1 VIDSLGRLI
10 ATEGPDPGGQ
20 QVTLSRNSWGTDSH
34 GSFAERSHR
43 LDWSADLWHWE
54 RVYTDGLGREF
65 RKSMPSA
72 DGRGEIVIDRVF
84 GSSGEVLRE
93 SLPCLAGETPLWVEH
108 SYDILGR
115 AIETSSPAPRTGRR
129 VNRIAYP
136 HVNREEITEC
146 AGEPAARTSSR
157 EYAEFGEERCL
168 VKSVDAS
175 GAASQYDYDAV
186 GRVLTA
192 TDPAGVVT
200 TSRYDTLGRRV
211 SMRVAKAEKVFASET
226 VVHNDSKRS
235 KIVTTAKGNRI
246 LLEHDTRGRLI
257 RRAVS
262 GEGVAQEVTSDVTAY
277 KYAGDRL
284 ARVEMPGDM
293 TYVFAWDA
301 TGNVS
306 AEDVVIGGRTL
317 RIART
322 YTPTGKVAKMVYPD
336 GAELQYRYTPQGQ
349 LAEQTLHEPGKAA
362 KSIAAFSDFT
372 NAGRPRSILYGNGLK
387 EELAFNRLGQI
398 ESQRLGTP
406 AGANP
411 LAHTEFNWDNFDQL
425 AGIVDRVKSAHSQ
438 AFAYDTNGRLIEARW
453 NAGAPQTLQEIRDF
467 AYDAAG
473 NVISKNGVRYSYQG
487 HQLVE
492 GRKQGL
498 QVFSAQYDADGG
510 MAKAVRQDEAT
521 DYQYDGLGRLTG
533 AKGAKFLY
541 DHSGRRV
548 MKQSKDATTWYV
560 SPDYEFTRF
569 AAGGEQTTRYI
580 PGDSG
585 PLAQITTKVPGE
597 ANASAAPLLDGVPA
611 PGISYFHTNLI
622 NSTSVQTDGAGAVLA
637 TITYEPFGEIRSV
650 EGRDGFRP
658 KFTGKE
664 FDHETGL
671 YYFNSRYYDP
681 VVGRFL
687 SADDRPGAD
696 LDCSGALNR
705 YAYVLNNPVTGIDFD
720 GHFRWDIFADVLI
733 GIAAVTL
740 LVAATVATGGA
751 ALAIGLAAS
760 TLLGAA
766 ISGSFYSAT
775 HSGDD
780 FSWSGWG
787 IELGIGAATGLISGA
802 VGGVG
807 AGLGTRAYVATVGA
821 GKHFLLASGR
831 QALGAVTRGVVKQVG
846 WGFAKQVAWSVAGGV
861 AGGVA
866 SQFAG
871 NSLRNAANGLRG
883 WDAITTGL
891 GPALAKGAWQG
902 AITGALGALPLKP
915 KFAEVAGRRAWAV
928 SSIIKSGFASGM
940 TAGVAGLWV
949 AKTWADYDDTRAG
962 GNTSGGHRATQPAG
976 TQSQAPL
983 RFTPLGLVTS

>member
-1 VIDSLGRLI
+1 VNQEKI
-10 ATEGPDPGGQ
+10 TEGSD
-20 QVTLSRNSWGTDSH
+20 
-34 GSFAERSHR
+34 
-43 LDWSADLWHWE
+43 
-54 RVYTDGLGREF
+54 
-65 RKSMPSA
+65 K
-72 DGRGEIVIDRVF
+72 
-84 GSSGEVLRE
+84 
-93 SLPCLAGETPLWVEH
+93 
-108 SYDILGR
+108 
-115 AIETSSPAPRTGRR
+115 TG
-129 VNRIAYP
+129 
-136 HVNREEITEC
+136 
-146 AGEPAARTSSR
+146 ARTSFR

-168 VKSVDAS
+168 VKSVDAG
-175 GAASQYDYDAV
+175 GAESQYDYDEL

-192 TDPAGVVT
+192 TDPGGVVT
-200 TSRYDTLGRRV
+200 TSRYDSLGRRV

-235 KIVTTAKGNRI
+235 KIVTTARGNQI
-246 LLEHDTRGRLI
+246 LLEHDTRGRLV

-262 GEGVAQEVTSDVTAY
+262 GEGVAGETTAY
-277 KYAGDRL
+277 KYTGDRL

-293 TYVFAWDA
+293 TYTFAWDG

-306 AEDVVIGGRTL
+306 AEDIVIGGRAL
-317 RIART
+317 RITRT

-336 GAELQYRYTPQGQ
+336 GAELHYRYTPQGQ
-349 LAEQTLHEPGKAA
+349 LAEQTLHEPEKAA
-362 KSIAAFSDFT
+362 RSIASFSDFT

-425 AGIVDRVKSAHSQ
+425 AGITDRVKPAHSQ
-438 AFAYDTNGRLIEARW
+438 AFAYDANGRLIEARW
-453 NAGAPQTLQEIRDF
+453 NAAAAQALQEIRDF
-467 AYDAAG
+467 SYDAAG
-473 NVISKNGVRYSYQG
+473 NIISKNGVKYSYQG

-492 GRKQGL
+492 GRKQGQ

-510 MAKAVRQDEAT
+510 MAKAVRQDEVT
-521 DYQYDGLGRLTG
+521 DYQYDGLGRMTG

-548 MKQSKDATTWYV
+548 MKQSTDATTWYV

-569 AAGGEQTTRYI
+569 AAGGEQTTKYI
-580 PGDSG
+580 PGDYG
-585 PLAQITTKVPGE
+585 PLAQITTKAPGE
-597 ANASAAPLLDGVPA
+597 ANAPAAPLLDGVPE

-650 EGRDGFRP
+650 EGRDSFRP

-664 FDHETGL
+664 LDHETGL

-696 LDCSGALNR
+696 LDSSGALNR

-740 LVAATVATGGA
+740 LAAATVATGGA

-787 IELGIGAATGLISGA
+787 IEVGIGGATGLISGA
-802 VGGVG
+802 IGGAGVG
-807 AGLGTRAYVATVGA
+807 MGARAYVATVGA
-821 GKHFLLASGR
+821 GKHFLMASGR
-831 QALGAVTRGVVKQVG
+831 QALRAVAGGVVKQVAR
-846 WGFAKQVAWSVAGGV
+846 GFAKQLAWSVAGGI

-866 SQFAG
+866 SQFVG

-883 WDAITTGL
+883 TDAITTGL
-891 GPALAKGAWQG
+891 GPALVKGVWQG

-928 SSIIKSGFASGM
+928 SSIIKSGFAVGM
-940 TAGVAGLWV
+940 ASSVAGLMV
-949 AKTWADYDDTRAG
+949 AKSWADNDRAG
-962 GNTSGGHRATQPAG
+962 ENTNGGHRATQPTG
-976 TQSQAPL
+976 MHSQAPL
-983 RFTPLGLVTS
+983 RFTPLGLVTA